1 MVSAI
6 HPDGSIANHN
16 LLVFIALALAILTG
30 CGGSEEYLG
39 FRGETMGTNY
49 TISYRDDPGCE
60 IQQGDIDSLLI
71 AINNTMS
78 TYQSDSEL
86 SLLNQK
92 KTPGEYPISR
102 ELSFVL
108 RAAERVWYQTNGA
121 FDVTIGPLINL
132 WGFGPSK
139 VASEPTTSEQD
150 NIKSRI
156 GMVNLMLGTDSLVKK
171 QHDMYVDLSAIAKGY
186 AVDRLSD
193 FLEGRGCND
202 HLVDIGGEARLR
214 GHNSFGEPWR
224 IGIEK
229 PHGGRDRVQR
239 VLKLSDVGIAT
250 SGNYRNFRD
259 GQSGRVS
266 HVMDPRS
273 GMPSKSRV
281 ASATVLHNSTMMADA
296 YATSLMVLGHER
308 GMLLAQEEKIAVY
321 MILEEPS
328 GRFEERYNDQMRKYM
343 RPVRD

>member
-6 HPDGSIANHN
+6 HPDGSIGKHYI
-16 LLVFIALALAILTG
+16 LVLITLELAILAG
-30 CGGSEEYLG
+30 CGGREEYLG

-49 TISYRDDPGCE
+49 TISYREEPGCE
-60 IQQGDIDSLLI
+60 LQQDDIDSLLR
-71 AINNTMS
+71 AINNKMS
-78 TYQSDSEL
+78 TYQADSEL

-92 KTPGEYPISR
+92 QSPGEYPISP

-108 RAAERVWYQTNGA
+108 RAAELVWHQTNGA

-132 WGFGPSK
+132 WGFGPSE
-139 VASEPTTSEQD
+139 VVSEPTISEQD
-150 NIKSRI
+150 HVKSRI
-156 GMVNLMLGTDSLVKK
+156 GMVNLALGRDSLVKK
-171 QHDMYVDLSAIAKGY
+171 QQDIYVDLSAIAKGY

-193 FLEGRGCND
+193 FLEGRGCSD
-202 HLVDIGGEARLR
+202 HLVDIGGEARLQ
-214 GHNSFGEPWR
+214 GNNAFGEPWR

-239 VLKLSDVGIAT
+239 VLRLSDIGIAT

-259 GQSGRVS
+259 SQSGRIS

-273 GMPSKSRV
+273 GMPSSSRV
-281 ASATVLHNSTMMADA
+281 ASATVLHKSTMMADA
-296 YATSLMVLGHER
+296 YATSLMVLGYEQ
-308 GMLLAQEEKIAVY
+308 GMLLAKEEKIAVY

-328 GRFEERYNDQMRKYM
+328 GRFEERYNDRMRKYM
-343 RPVRD
+343 GPVHD